1 MTTSAIDPTS
11 ILNTTP
17 VSTTQATAKNTMT
30 GSDFIKVM
38 LAQLQQQDPLNP
50 QDSGQL
56 LTQMSDIASLQTN
69 QTLSST
75 LTGMNLQ
82 QSIGSGANMIGKSVQ
97 GVDGTGAAVT
107 GTVTSVSVQG
117 QSVSLQLDSNT
128 TLPINN
134 VTSITNPAADTIPA
148 GTTPVTAATDP
159 ASASAALA
167 SLLASLGGTANTPTP
182 ATTPT
187 LIPPAPLTSP
197 VNNGVTAPSGSGGT
211 TATN

>member
-1 MTTSAIDPTS
+1 MTTSAIDSTS

-17 VSTTQATAKNTMT
+17 ASATPATAKNTMT

-97 GVDGTGAAVT
+97 GIDATGASIT

-117 QSVSLQLDSNT
+117 QSVSLQLDSNA

-134 VTSITNPAADTIPA
+134 VTSITNPAVATAPA
-148 GTTPVTAATDP
+148 TAATDQ
-159 ASASAALA
+159 ASAAAALA
-167 SLLASLGGTANTPTP
+167 NLLASIGGSNTATPP
-182 ATTPT
+182 ATNPT
-187 LIPPAPLTSP
+187 LNPPAPLTAP
-197 VNNGVTAPSGSGGT
+197 VNNGVTATNGSGGT